1 MCRKQRFTQEQKV
14 KACNEYLN
22 GIKSATE
29 IGLNFGV
36 SKNSKIC
43 RNTILEWVKMYKI
56 NGPETFK
63 EKVFNTTYTKE
74 FKKKVILEYLSGKQ
88 SVSDLRA
95 KYNISGKSTIQ
106 GWLKKYNNH
115 IEITDYNPKPE
126 VYMTNTLKTT
136 YEERIEIVKYCLS
149 HDRDIKATATKY
161 GCKYAQL
168 YQWLRKYEL
177 NGENALIDKRG
188 KRKQEDELTEME
200 KAQHK
205 IAQLE
210 REKEEYRMKYELLK
224 KAEKLER
231 W

>member
-1 MCRKQRFTQEQKV
+1 MYRRQRFTQEQKV
-14 KACNEYLN
+14 QACNEYLN
-22 GIKSATE
+22 GIKSASE
-29 IGLNFGV
+29 IGFNLGV
-36 SKNSKIC
+36 SKNSRLC
-43 RNTILEWVKMYKI
+43 SDTILKWAKMYKV

-63 EKVFNTTYTKE
+63 KKVFNSTYSKE

-88 SVSDLRA
+88 SILNLRA

-106 GWLKKYNNH
+106 GWIKKYNNR

-126 VYMTNTLKTT
+126 VYMKKTLKTS
-136 YEERIEIVKYCLS
+136 YEERIEIVTYCLS
-149 HDRDIKATATKY
+149 HDRDIKGTAAKY
-161 GCKYAQL
+161 GCNYAQL

-177 NGENALIDKRG
+177 NGEDALLDKRG

-200 KAQHK
+200 KAQRK

-224 KAEKLER
+224 KAEELER